1 MFPVLPL
8 LIMAA
13 AVGLDRL
20 LPPSSE
26 QFQQEEV
33 ISEES
38 SPAVAIKGEG
48 ERKEKEKEK
57 EKGKVSDITGVLPLP
72 ITPRISSVTVTWLRF
87 ADVVIWCVHKNSI

>member
-13 AVGLDRL
+13 AVGLDKL

-48 ERKEKEKEK
+48 ERKGKGKGKE
-57 EKGKVSDITGVLPLP
+57 KVSDSTDVLPLP
-72 ITPRISSVTVTWLRF
+72 INPRISSVSVTWIRF
-87 ADVVIWCVHKNSI
+87 ADVVIWCVYKNSI

>member
-13 AVGLDRL
+13 AVGLDKL

-26 QFQQEEV
+26 QFQQEKV

-48 ERKEKEKEK
+48 ERKGKGKGKE
-57 EKGKVSDITGVLPLP
+57 KVSDSTGVLPLP
-72 ITPRISSVTVTWLRF
+72 ITPRISSVTVTWIRF
-87 ADVVIWCVHKNSI
+87 ADVVIWCV

>member
-33 ISEES
+33 ISKES

-48 ERKEKEKEK
+48 ERKGKGKGKE
-57 EKGKVSDITGVLPLP
+57 KVSDSTVVLPLP
-72 ITPRISSVTVTWLRF
+72 ITPRISSVTVTWIRF
-87 ADVVIWCVHKNSI
+87 ADVVIWCV